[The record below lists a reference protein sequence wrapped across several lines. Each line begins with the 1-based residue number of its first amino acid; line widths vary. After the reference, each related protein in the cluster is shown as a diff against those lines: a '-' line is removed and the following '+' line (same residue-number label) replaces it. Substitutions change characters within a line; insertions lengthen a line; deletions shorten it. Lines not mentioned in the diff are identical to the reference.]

1 MISKI
6 NLLLKIIPKVKSIFV
21 KNGEFKLDRAIYLLV
36 VLVVLMICNSMYGSE
51 DVMIGLDLLVQF
63 MTILESD

>member
-36 VLVVLMICNSMYGSE
+36 VLVVLMICNYMYGSE

-63 MTILESD
+63 MTILGSD